1 MLELYL
7 VYIDESDIRIDIT
20 IHYDITMEMSKEV
33 DLILEENREFELF
46 SKELHLMGI
55 IVLY

>member
-33 DLILEENREFELF
+33 DLILEKNREFELF
-46 SKELHLMGI
+46 SKELYLMGI